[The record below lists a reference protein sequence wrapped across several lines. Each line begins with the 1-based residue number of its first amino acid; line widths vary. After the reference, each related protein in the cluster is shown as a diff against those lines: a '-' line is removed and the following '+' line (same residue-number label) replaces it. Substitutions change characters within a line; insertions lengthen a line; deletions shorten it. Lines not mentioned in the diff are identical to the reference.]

1 MAVFHRVKSPT
12 QTKEVAL
19 VQKQNLEIWGKV
31 PRLNGLYPT
40 VEAYIGPLPA
50 DVSAGIQFTTDIPC
64 DPGSRPG
71 FARWQ
76 YQGPNDKTTQVTI
89 NDIDHEGQPIETDF
103 AVLKVSEVRLR
114 YDEIVEV

>member
-1 MAVFHRVKSPT
+1 M
-12 QTKEVAL
+12 
-19 VQKQNLEIWGKV
+19 
-31 PRLNGLYPT
+31 
-40 VEAYIGPLPA
+40 EAYIGPLPA